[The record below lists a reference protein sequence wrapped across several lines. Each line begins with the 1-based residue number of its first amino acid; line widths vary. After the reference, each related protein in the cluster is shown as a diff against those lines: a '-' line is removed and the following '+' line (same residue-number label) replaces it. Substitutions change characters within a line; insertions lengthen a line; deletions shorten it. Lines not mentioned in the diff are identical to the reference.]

1 MGRRFMNNTSIERGL
16 RIFALQDGEMNP
28 NSTYDEPHCWIIG
41 AYYRYVRKS
50 TIIIIDCG
58 AMWTD

>member
-1 MGRRFMNNTSIERGL
+1 MNNTSIERGL